1 MHTIRSFIAIPLSG
15 EVQRAARKLARE
27 LHGEKDGM
35 KWVPEDNLHLTLK
48 FLGDVVDR
56 DVPQVCKVIR
66 ECCQPIPPFE
76 LEFEGTGGF
85 PSDERPRVI
94 WAGICSGG
102 EYLVE
107 LVSRLEKELAKLG
120 FKPEPRDYRPHL
132 TLGRV
137 RSGSRAASPEVVAK
151 VARFKRRRLGTM
163 PVEQVRLYSS
173 YLDKSGPSYHVMDTV
188 YLGGEP
194 DSVDDDFADDEE
206 WNDDDSE

>member
-15 EVQRAARKLARE
+15 EVQRAVRKIARE

-66 ECCQPIPPFE
+66 ECCQSTPPFE

-85 PSDERPRVI
+85 PSDERPRVV
-94 WAGICSGG
+94 WAGITSGG
-102 EYLVE
+102 ESLIDLVA
-107 LVSRLEKELAKLG
+107 RLETGLAKLG

-137 RSGSRAASPEVVAK
+137 RSGTRSASEEVVEK
-151 VARFKRRRLGTM
+151 VLRFKHRRLGLLL
-163 PVEQVRLYSS
+163 VDQVRLYASF
-173 YLDKSGPSYHVMDTV
+173 LDKAGATYNVMDTIW
-188 YLGGEP
+188 LGADADEIE
-194 DSVDDDFADDEE
+194 DDEE
-206 WNDDDSE
+206 E